1 MPSKSPNKT
10 TPKKKT
16 ASPAKKPPAA
26 KRRRASTQL
35 AADAAAAVDPPPV
48 PQAKLGTGGGLLG
61 ESPRLGSISS
71 AVQSPA
77 PLQTVAEVCLVLV
90 STVSLMRPRDLDQPS

>member
-26 KRRRASTQL
+26 KRRRASTQP

-48 PQAKLGTGGGLLG
+48 PQAKLLG